1 MSSVDHNL
9 MAKIHRLLR
18 QRADL
23 NDRIARGPI
32 QVRIV
37 ETATQTCRDEVE
49 KAKQNVVTTKMAADD
64 KQLHLGTR
72 EAKIESLKQK
82 LNACDSNKEYQLLT
96 DAIAADQQANSV
108 LSDEILEMLER
119 IDQLENE
126 LAEENKKL
134 EKAIA
139 EMEAVKKRVA
149 ESGTQFKAEL
159 SEICAELEEAEKGLT
174 GDIGKEYRHIVK
186 SLEEDA
192 LAHTEGKTCGNCCH
206 TFTAQTYNNLLT
218 RKSVICKGCGALMY
232 MTQSRPAAQES

>member
-1 MSSVDHNL
+1 M
-9 MAKIHRLLR
+9 
-18 QRADL
+18 
-23 NDRIARGPI
+23 
-32 QVRIV
+32 

-126 LAEENKKL
+126 LAEENKEL

-159 SEICAELEEAEKGLT
+159 SEICA
-174 GDIGKEYRHIVK
+174 
-186 SLEEDA
+186 
-192 LAHTEGKTCGNCCH
+192 
-206 TFTAQTYNNLLT
+206 
-218 RKSVICKGCGALMY
+218 
-232 MTQSRPAAQES
+232 